1 MWRNTG
7 QERLRLFKL
16 PSRTGLASVLVA
28 CHGYSPR
35 WGRRL
40 CHFRTQLAVAP
51 LGPGGLCSPAGRVRL
66 PDSESES
73 PTARVRVPEDGK
85 LACDSRMANW
95 PATLSSQG
103 PARVSLADSDSL
115 PVPVPGWGR
124 WATECG
130 QRRVTVGQCDG
141 HSEGPGRAPPRPP
154 RRPVC
159 TPAHRECQGTTSSI
173 LPPFV
178 TPSQAGGP
186 T

>member
-73 PTARVRVPEDGK
+73 RSESP
-85 LACDSRMANW
+85 RMANW

-103 PARVSLADSDSL
+103 PARISLADSDSL

-130 QRRVTVGQCDG
+130 QRQVTVTRSALGGSQTPRRA
-141 HSEGPGRAPPRPP
+141 PGPPRPPRGP

-159 TPAHRECQGTTSSI
+159 TPAHRSGV
-173 LPPFV
+173 P
-178 TPSQAGGP
+178 GYY
-186 T
+186 